1 MSESTTIRVDRTTHE
16 ELRRLAERDQV
27 TVTET
32 VARAV
37 RALRQDEIG
46 RQLAGELSEDE
57 GAWLDADLG

>member
-1 MSESTTIRVDRTTHE
+1 MSDSTTIRVDRTTHE

-37 RALRQDEIG
+37 RALRQDEMG
-46 RQLAGELSEDE
+46 RQLAGELAGRERV
-57 GAWLDADLG
+57 A